1 MGEAYDV
8 VVIGSGFG
16 GSIAACRLAQ
26 AGRSVCVLERGR
38 RWTNTE
44 FPRSPSEVS
53 RDAFWDLPRGRY
65 GLLEYKA
72 FRHVHVIQGCG
83 VGGGSL
89 HYFNVHVR
97 PPDSIFDDSRWPAD
111 VTPNV
116 LDPYY
121 RLAREMLDAAPLS
134 PPVGRT
140 LPVRTAAFA
149 QACRATGHEPS
160 LVDIA
165 VYTGPGRRNPYGD
178 VPQQP
183 CDYSGACGLGC
194 ATNAKNSVDISY
206 LALAE
211 KHGAQVRPLHQ
222 VDRIEPLPRGGY
234 RVRFARLRPDAP
246 GPSEPGWVQG
256 DAVVVAA
263 GTLGTNELLLRCRD
277 RHGTLPRLSAALGRG
292 FSGNG
297 DLLLAGT
304 LADRDIDATRGPSI
318 TVGADFSTPRQ
329 QIYIED
335 LGFPD
340 PVMWFL
346 EGMLANAVP
355 TLNLIRWGKLFLQGG
370 LGISGATDRL
380 SHERERLFG
389 GGRTRRFLPYLGMC
403 QDAADGQ
410 FVLDRDGNLDLR
422 WDPANSLRNFAE
434 LEDAMR
440 LLSRALDG
448 TYVAS
453 PLWSP
458 PLREALTAHPLGGCV
473 MADDRRW
480 GVVNS
485 YGEVFGYPGLF
496 VVDGSIIP
504 TPLARN
510 PTATISVLAER
521 AVFHLIHGRE
531 MNTDDVTIL
540 TTATPVSAGSLP
552 ATAAPPHGAVSLPP
566 KGFR

>member
-1 MGEAYDV
+1 MSDAFDV

-26 AGRSVCVLERGR
+26 AGRRVCVLERGR
-38 RWTNTE
+38 RWTSTE

-53 RDAFWDLPRGRY
+53 RDAFWDLPRGRF

-89 HYFNVHVR
+89 HYFNVHMR
-97 PPDSIFDDSRWPAD
+97 PPDSIFDDPRWPKE
-111 VTPNV
+111 VTPDV

-134 PPVGRT
+134 PPTGRT
-140 LPVRTAAFA
+140 LPVRTRAFTE
-149 QACRATGHEPS
+149 ACRRSGHEPA

-165 VYTGPGRRNPYGD
+165 VYTGDGRRNPYGD

-183 CDYSGACGLGC
+183 CDYSGACALGC
-194 ATNAKNSVDISY
+194 ATKAKNSLDVSY

-234 RVRFARLRPDAP
+234 RVRYARLRPNGP
-246 GPSEPGWVQG
+246 GLPEPGWVEG
-256 DAVVVAA
+256 DGVVVAA

-277 RHGTLPRLSAALGRG
+277 RHGTLPRLSDALGRG

-304 LADRDIDATRGPSI
+304 LTDRDVDPTRGPSI

-340 PVMWFL
+340 PVMWFI

-355 TLNLIRWGKLFLQGG
+355 TINLVRWGKLFLKGS

-380 SHERERLFG
+380 GHERERLFG
-389 GGRTRRFLPYLGMC
+389 GGRTRGFLPYLGMC

-410 FVLDRDGNLDLR
+410 FVLDRDGNLDLH
-422 WDPANSLRNFAE
+422 WDPARSLPNFVE
-434 LEDAMR
+434 MENAMR
-440 LLSRALDG
+440 SLSRALDG

-473 MADDRRW
+473 MANDRWR

-485 YGEVFGYPGLF
+485 YGEVFEYPGLF
-496 VVDGSIIP
+496 VMDGSIIP
-504 TPLARN
+504 APLARN
-510 PTATISVLAER
+510 PTATISALAER

-531 MNTDDVTIL
+531 MGADDVPTTRTVIPAPAAPTDDV
-540 TTATPVSAGSLP
+540 AVLP
-552 ATAAPPHGAVSLPP
+552 RRGAHD
-566 KGFR
+566 